1 MLTAILKADQTLRFL
16 MSDTLVENYFSII
29 EHLLDGAIGANSA
42 SEASIISDDV
52 QKKLAETLGL
62 IQANM
67 DEGKITLT
75 PADKTRLVLLM
86 EKISTLE
93 SHSHAHLSWFN
104 DLSKRFQ
111 REEDS

>member
-1 MLTAILKADQTLRFL
+1 

-29 EHLLDGAIGANSA
+29 ERLLDGALSA
-42 SEASIISDDV
+42 SAGSEASMTSDDV
-52 QKKLAETLGL
+52 QTQLAETLGL
-62 IQANM
+62 MQADM

-75 PADKTRLVLLM
+75 PADKTRLVSLM

-93 SHSHAHLSWFN
+93 SYTHAHLSWFN

-111 REEDS
+111 REDDS

>member
-1 MLTAILKADQTLRFL
+1 

-29 EHLLDGAIGANSA
+29 ERLLDGALSA
-42 SEASIISDDV
+42 SAGSEASMTSDDV
-52 QKKLAETLGL
+52 QTQLAETLGL
-62 IQANM
+62 MQADM

-75 PADKTRLVLLM
+75 PADKTRLVSLM

-93 SHSHAHLSWFN
+93 SHTHAHLSWFN

-111 REEDS
+111 REDDS

>member
-1 MLTAILKADQTLRFL
+1 

-29 EHLLDGAIGANSA
+29 ERLLDGALSA
-42 SEASIISDDV
+42 SAGSEASMTSDDV
-52 QKKLAETLGL
+52 QTQLAETLGL
-62 IQANM
+62 MQADM

-75 PADKTRLVLLM
+75 PADKTRLVSVM

-93 SHSHAHLSWFN
+93 SHTHAHLSWFN

-111 REEDS
+111 REDDS